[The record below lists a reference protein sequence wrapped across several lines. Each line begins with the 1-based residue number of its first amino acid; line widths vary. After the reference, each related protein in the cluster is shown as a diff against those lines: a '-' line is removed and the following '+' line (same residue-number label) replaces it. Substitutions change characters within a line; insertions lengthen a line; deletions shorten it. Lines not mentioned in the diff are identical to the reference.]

1 MMNIIFKI
9 QKYLKKHKNIIINIV
24 MITAI
29 GVSIFFGL
37 KSCHYKSSYE
47 GKVQKSQQY
56 EEEFKTLENENGELE
71 VSNQKLN
78 ETVQEQKQQIEAY
91 EKQVEE
97 LQEQINNLEQE
108 KKLLTSKLAAH
119 VTYPDK
125 DYMQATAVWNHLKSL
140 GLNDYVCAG
149 ILGNIMAE
157 VGGQTL
163 DISRWSHYAQTN
175 KNYYGICQWAGG
187 RKTRLLN
194 EFGSSLDAQIKFL
207 GVELFEVIPENNSFY
222 DMQDEKEAALYFAK
236 YYERCRSSSYSVR
249 QRNATT
255 ALNYF
260 TGQ

>member
-9 QKYLKKHKNIIINIV
+9 QKYLKKHKNTISNIV

-29 GVSIFFGL
+29 VVSIFFCI
-37 KSCHYKSSYE
+37 KSCHYKTSYE
-47 GKVQKSQQY
+47 NRVAQTQRY

-71 VSNQKLN
+71 FSKKKLN
-78 ETVQEQKQQIEAY
+78 ETVQEQKQQIEQY
-91 EKQVEE
+91 EKQVQE
-97 LQEQINNLEQE
+97 LQEQINTLEQE
-108 KKLLTSKLAAH
+108 KKFLTNKLAAH
-119 VTYPDK
+119 VSYPDK
-125 DYMQATAVWNHLKSL
+125 DYVQATAVWNHLKSI

-187 RKTRLLN
+187 RKSRLLN
-194 EFGSSLDAQIKFL
+194 EFGSSLEAQIKFL
-207 GVELFEVIPENNSFY
+207 GVELFEVIPKNNSFY

-236 YYERCRSSSYSVR
+236 YYERCGSSSYSVR
-249 QRNATT
+249 KQNATK

>member
-1 MMNIIFKI
+1 MNIIFKI

-29 GVSIFFGL
+29 VVSIFFGL

-108 KKLLTSKLAAH
+108 KKLL
-119 VTYPDK
+119 
-125 DYMQATAVWNHLKSL
+125 KSS
-140 GLNDYVCAG
+140 
-149 ILGNIMAE
+149 GNY
-157 VGGQTL
+157 L
-163 DISRWSHYAQTN
+163 R
-175 KNYYGICQWAGG
+175 
-187 RKTRLLN
+187 
-194 EFGSSLDAQIKFL
+194 
-207 GVELFEVIPENNSFY
+207 ELP
-222 DMQDEKEAALYFAK
+222 M
-236 YYERCRSSSYSVR
+236 
-249 QRNATT
+249 
-255 ALNYF
+255 
-260 TGQ
+260 

>member
-9 QKYLKKHKNIIINIV
+9 QKYLKKHKNTIINIV

-29 GVSIFFGL
+29 VVSIFFCI
-37 KSCHYKSSYE
+37 KSCHYKTSYE
-47 GKVQKSQQY
+47 NRVAQTQRY

-71 VSNQKLN
+71 VSNKKLN
-78 ETVQEQKQQIEAY
+78 ETVQEQKQQIEQY
-91 EKQVEE
+91 EKQVQE
-97 LQEQINNLEQE
+97 LQEQINTLEQE

-119 VTYPDK
+119 VSYPDK
-125 DYMQATAVWNHLKSL
+125 DYVQATAVWNHLKSI

-163 DISRWSHYAQTN
+163 DISKWSHYAQTN

-187 RKTRLLN
+187 RKSRLLN
-194 EFGSSLDAQIKFL
+194 EFGSSLEAQIKFL
-207 GVELFEVIPENNSFY
+207 GVELFEVIPKNNSFY

-236 YYERCRSSSYSVR
+236 YYERCGSSSYSVR
-249 QRNATT
+249 QKNATK

-260 TGQ
+260 TGR